1 MNMLIKL
8 TPGGADKELKLN
20 YLMYVLIPVAHQTLV
35 DGCSIIIRPNAL
47 YTGFSSKI
55 TYN

>member
-1 MNMLIKL
+1 MLIKL

-55 TYN
+55 TYS